1 MKRIA
6 TPTFL
11 AVIALVAAC
20 SDAPRSVP
28 TSKSSGGQTGM
39 GATKPGDLPPNHP
52 PIDGAS
58 GGASNEHS
66 DATDPNAEFT
76 GKVVLTGALAKAKTG
91 AVFISVGP
99 AGQRIVYISYKIDLA
114 DPKAAPP
121 LVVDLPDGSREIH
134 FVLNS
139 RTSMMGGE
147 VQTGVELELKA
158 KYSPTG
164 FVDPTPGIV
173 ETAVPTKIGATD
185 VVLTLHS

>member
-6 TPTFL
+6 TPDL
-11 AVIALVAAC
+11 
-20 SDAPRSVP
+20 PRSDRARRGVLRRAAQRVDLEIQRRTNRHGRDEARRLAAQP
-28 TSKSSGGQTGM
+28 SADRRLAAER
-39 GATKPGDLPPNHP
+39 GAPP
-52 PIDGAS
+52 
-58 GGASNEHS
+58 
-66 DATDPNAEFT
+66 ATDPSAEFT
-76 GKVVLTGALAKAKTG
+76 GKIVLTGELAKARTG

-99 AGQRIVYISYKIDLA
+99 AGQRIVYISYKVDLA
-114 DPKAAPP
+114 DPKAVPP
-121 LVVDLPDGSREIH
+121 LVVDMPDGSREIH

-173 ETAVPTKIGATD
+173 ETAVPTVIGATD